1 MMILDES
8 GSSDGDSSC
17 TLMYFPPIRDKGK
30 FVGFPP
36 RRKEKTPR
44 VLQIGGNFEEVRE
57 GEIEDV
63 MEVIKRSKVNLG
75 LGGTNWARNSNA
87 HGEGSSDGSAGGP
100 RHGVLFGFQD
110 SAKWAPNCSAMCM
123 FEHGTGCQPGRSQ
136 SCAVQL

>member
-44 VLQIGGNFEEVRE
+44 VLQIGGNFEEVGE
-57 GEIEDV
+57 GEIEGV
-63 MEVIKRSKVNLG
+63 MEAIKRSKVDLG
-75 LGGTNWARNSNA
+75 LGGTNWDRNSNT
-87 HGEGSSDGSAGGP
+87 HGEGSSGGILGQQVELGRGGGSTGAGRSACAGTSRLRVGSGSA
-100 RHGVLFGFQD
+100 
-110 SAKWAPNCSAMCM
+110 
-123 FEHGTGCQPGRSQ
+123 
-136 SCAVQL
+136 